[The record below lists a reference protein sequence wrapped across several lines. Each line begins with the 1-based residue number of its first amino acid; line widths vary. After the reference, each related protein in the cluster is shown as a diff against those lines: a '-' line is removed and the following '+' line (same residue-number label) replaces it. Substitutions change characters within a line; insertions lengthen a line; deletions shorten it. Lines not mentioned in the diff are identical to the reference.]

1 MDVALA
7 SIVVGCVGMCFG
19 FGLLNFGD
27 IGKLG
32 DVFAAL
38 CSEGESC
45 GSAGYTIG
53 NIASIVWVFCSLIN
67 VLITI
72 PFIIKFCVKPR
83 PCCACGGVAVKQE
96 EVAVVA
102 PQQPGDP

>member
-1 MDVALA
+1 MDVTLA
-7 SIVVGCVGMCFG
+7 SIVVGCVGMGFG

-32 DVFAAL
+32 DVFEAL
-38 CSEGESC
+38 CSGDESC

-53 NIASIVWVFCSLIN
+53 NIASIVWVFVSLVNI
-67 VLITI
+67 LITI

-83 PCCACGGVAVKQE
+83 PCCACGGGGATVVT
-96 EVAVVA
+96 VA